1 MDKHLIVPMLRR
13 WGWLIVVATLLVS
26 GTAFAA
32 SNILP
37 KTYTAVATLLVQ
49 QQASS
54 IAGQQFNDVLYSQQ
68 LARTY
73 EKMILT
79 QPVLEQVIAGLGLRT
94 TPEELSKSL
103 TAKLVRD
110 TVLIQISAE
119 DRDPQGA
126 QRLANTVAQT
136 FIEQNR
142 RLAVGSLTT
151 QKENLARQIAK
162 LSGEVDASILMVE
175 RLRGLASAV
184 SLGPAW
190 GTSRAWPR
198 SVVRTR

>member
-126 QRLANTVAQT
+126 QRLANTVA
-136 FIEQNR
+136 
-142 RLAVGSLTT
+142 
-151 QKENLARQIAK
+151 
-162 LSGEVDASILMVE
+162 
-175 RLRGLASAV
+175 
-184 SLGPAW
+184 
-190 GTSRAWPR
+190 
-198 SVVRTR
+198 